1 MDLPWASST
10 AVYERLQRY
19 DEYFSGESSNYK
31 VHRMIHY
38 EILTASVG
46 AFEGLEVGFL
56 VGGVCSREK
65 ARAAK
70 EL

>member
-10 AVYERLQRY
+10 AVYERLHRY
-19 DEYFSGESSNYK
+19 DEYFSGENSNHK
-31 VHRMIHY
+31 VHVMIHY

-56 VGGVCSREK
+56 VGDDCSREK
-65 ARAAK
+65 AQAT
-70 EL
+70 